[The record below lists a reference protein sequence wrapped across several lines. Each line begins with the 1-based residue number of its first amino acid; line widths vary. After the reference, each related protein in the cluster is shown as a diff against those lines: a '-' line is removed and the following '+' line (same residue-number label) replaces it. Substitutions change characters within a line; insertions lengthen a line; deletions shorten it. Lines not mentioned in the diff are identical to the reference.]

1 MEPRLEQVVR
11 VLGVNNPGL
20 LTCVAQSF
28 SSVNVAVESLR
39 LERSETDATLAVI
52 EIAFS
57 ADERSSD
64 LICRR
69 ISRLIDVL
77 EVTPLAGFVGES
89 ESDES
94 ALVVS
99 FVTAEEAVLVDN

>member
-20 LTCVAQSF
+20 LTCVAQAF
-28 SSVNVAVESLR
+28 SSVNVAVDSLR
-39 LERSETDATLAVI
+39 LERSETDNTLAVI
-52 EIAFS
+52 EIAFH

-77 EVTPLAGFVGES
+77 EITPLAGFDVES

-94 ALVVS
+94 ALAVS
-99 FVTAEEAVLVDN
+99 FVAAEEEALVDS